1 MTRIAPKR
9 SLRTY
14 LSALLL
20 LFVATELIG
29 AAYVF
34 SRVATLVLVD
44 LAVYSALLLILLLA
58 TLWLYRAVTLPLS
71 ELAGSVRANA
81 TRGTPAPL
89 CIRGPKEI
97 VDLSEDI
104 NALMATV
111 AGQLADRDRVEVRSH
126 ARLDASLDAIVSMD
140 DRGDVVEWN
149 RQAEVTFGWTRSE
162 VIGKQLALLIIPERF
177 RARHREGLAGYLRTG
192 TGTVL
197 GKSVELEALAKDGR
211 EFPVELSIV
220 TTQVPTGK
228 MFSASIRDLSERRDA
243 ESAQASL
250 EGQLRQAQRLET
262 VGQLAGGLA
271 HDFNN
276 LLAVI
281 LNYSEFVADQLPEG
295 EMRQDVEEIQR
306 AAKRGAD
313 LTRQLLIFAR
323 RELNR
328 PELLDVNDVV
338 SGVEKV
344 LRRTLGENV
353 EFVKS
358 LASDLPAVRADPGQ
372 LEQVFLNLA
381 VNSRDAM
388 PGGGRLLV
396 ETALVDLDA
405 TYVEAHPGAAVG
417 RFVRLTVSDTG
428 TGMTPEV
435 AARAFEPFFTTKPT
449 GHGTGLGLATVYGI
463 VTQAGGS
470 IRIYSEEG
478 SGTLIAIHLPA
489 VDEKV
494 TRQPRTAAAAPA
506 KGSGETV
513 LVVEDEA
520 PVLFATIRILSA
532 NDYTVFAESVPADAL
547 ALLADT
553 DRRIDVLLTD
563 IVMPQMS
570 GIELA
575 TRARELR
582 PELKVLYM
590 SGYSSEMISRQ
601 GTLNVGSCL
610 LQKPFTRAE
619 LLNEVGE
626 VLASEPPVVEG
637 PAELEQSALLDPTV

>member
-1 MTRIAPKR
+1 M
-9 SLRTY
+9 
-14 LSALLL
+14 
-20 LFVATELIG
+20 ATELIG

-34 SRVATLVLVD
+34 GQVAHLVLVD
-44 LAVYSALLLILLLA
+44 LVVYSALLLILLIA
-58 TLWLYRAVTLPLS
+58 TLWLYRAITVPLS
-71 ELAGSVRANA
+71 RLAGSVRANA
-81 TRGTPAPL
+81 TLGTPEPL
-89 CIRGPKEI
+89 SIRGPKEI
-97 VDLSEDI
+97 VDLAEDI

-111 AGQLADRDRVEVRSH
+111 AGQLVDRDHVEVRSN
-126 ARLDASLDAIVSMD
+126 ARLDASLDAVISMD
-140 DRGDVVEWN
+140 DRGDVMEWN
-149 RQAEVTFGWTRSE
+149 RQAELTFGWTRSE
-162 VIGKQLALLIIPERF
+162 VMGKQLALLIIPERY
-177 RARHREGLAGYLRTG
+177 RARHRQGLARYLRTG
-192 TGTVL
+192 TGTFIRR
-197 GKSVELEALAKDGR
+197 SVEIEALAKDGR
-211 EFPVELSIV
+211 EFPIELSIV
-220 TTQVPTGK
+220 PMEAQTGQA
-228 MFSASIRDLSERRDA
+228 FTASIRDLSERRDA
-243 ESAQASL
+243 VHAQASL

-281 LNYSEFVADQLPEG
+281 LNYAEFVSEQLPEG

-328 PELLDVNDVV
+328 PEVLNVNDVIT
-338 SGVEKV
+338 GVENV

-358 LASDLPAVRADPGQ
+358 LACDLPAVRADPGQ
-372 LEQVFLNLA
+372 LEQIFLNLA

-396 ETALVDLDA
+396 ETAVVDLDA
-405 TYVEAHPGAAVG
+405 TYVESHHGAAVG

-428 TGMTPEV
+428 SGMTPEV

-489 VDEKV
+489 VDENV
-494 TRQPRTAAAAPA
+494 TRRARPTEVAPS
-506 KGSGETV
+506 KGAGETV

-520 PVLFATIRILSA
+520 PVLLATIRSLSA
-532 NDYTVFAESVPADAL
+532 NGYTVLAESLPARAV

-575 TRARELR
+575 DRARKLR
-582 PELKVLYM
+582 PGLKVLFM

-601 GTLNVGSCL
+601 GRLIAGSCL
-610 LQKPFTRAE
+610 LSKPFTGAS
-619 LLNEVGE
+619 LLNELRA
-626 VLASEPPVVEG
+626 VLASDSPVVAG
-637 PAELEQSALLDPTV
+637 PAALAPSTPLDPTAC

>member
-1 MTRIAPKR
+1 
-9 SLRTY
+9 
-14 LSALLL
+14 
-20 LFVATELIG
+20 VATELIG

-34 SRVATLVLVD
+34 GQVAHLVLVD
-44 LAVYSALLLILLLA
+44 LVVYSALLVILLIA
-58 TLWLYRAVTLPLS
+58 TLWLYRAITVPLS
-71 ELAGSVRANA
+71 RLAGSVRANA
-81 TRGTPAPL
+81 TSGTPEPL
-89 CIRGPKEI
+89 SIRGPKEI
-97 VDLSEDI
+97 VDLAEDI

-111 AGQLADRDRVEVRSH
+111 AGQLVDRDHVEVRTH
-126 ARLDASLDAIVSMD
+126 ARLDASLDAIISMD
-140 DRGDVVEWN
+140 DRGDVMEWN
-149 RQAEVTFGWTRSE
+149 RQAELTFGWTRSE
-162 VIGKQLALLIIPERF
+162 VMGKQLALLIIPERY
-177 RARHREGLAGYLRTG
+177 RARHRQGLARYLRTG
-192 TGTVL
+192 TGTFIRR
-197 GKSVELEALAKDGR
+197 SVELAALAKDGR
-211 EFPVELSIV
+211 EFPIELSIV
-220 TTQVPTGK
+220 PMEAQTGQA
-228 MFSASIRDLSERRDA
+228 FTASIRDLSERRDA
-243 ESAQASL
+243 VHAQASL

-281 LNYSEFVADQLPEG
+281 LNYAEFVSEQLPEG

-323 RELNR
+323 REPNR
-328 PELLDVNDVV
+328 PELLNVNDVIT
-338 SGVEKV
+338 GVENV
-344 LRRTLGENV
+344 LRRTMGEHV

-372 LEQVFLNLA
+372 LEQIFLNLA

-396 ETALVDLDA
+396 ETAVVDLDA
-405 TYVEAHPGAAVG
+405 TYVEAHHGAAVG

-463 VTQAGGS
+463 VTQACGS
-470 IRIYSEEG
+470 IRIYSEVG

-494 TRQPRTAAAAPA
+494 TRRPRPTEAAPA
-506 KGSGETV
+506 KAADETV

-520 PVLFATIRILSA
+520 PVLLATSRILSA
-532 NDYTVFAESVPADAL
+532 NGYTVFAESVPADAL

-553 DRRIDVLLTD
+553 GRRISVLLTD
-563 IVMPQMS
+563 IVMPLMS

-575 TRARELR
+575 KRARELR
-582 PELKVLYM
+582 PELKVLYL

-601 GTLNVGSCL
+601 GTLGVGSCV

-619 LLNEVGE
+619 LLNEIRE
-626 VLASEPPVVEG
+626 TLALDPPVV
-637 PAELEQSALLDPTV
+637 ASQAALEPSALLDPTA